1 MFRGGA
7 LGVMERWKPDC
18 TSALVLG
25 EIMSKNIFYEKICYV
40 MNSWRYD
47 LIPGFARTPLVTAE
61 KRAGISNHVKKRVL
75 ESCSNIFFTLVK
87 SRSSN
92 LLDHHTKMI
101 KKGSLCLE

>member
-47 LIPGFARTPLVTAE
+47 LIPGFARTPLVFTTVGNMFVLVE
-61 KRAGISNHVKKRVL
+61 IIKMSNSKAYENKWVKKIINSV
-75 ESCSNIFFTLVK
+75 
-87 SRSSN
+87 
-92 LLDHHTKMI
+92 
-101 KKGSLCLE
+101 